1 MDRWRQINRMIFHL
15 AACLL
20 PAYNR
25 CRWGNK
31 VKNAFAKNAFS
42 HVGEAVNWGKNV
54 LISVDF
60 IIGNFSGVGDNA
72 RIPKGV
78 TIGNDVMIGRDLK
91 IFTKNHKSDRTD
103 IPMRLQGF
111 TEISPLVIGNDV
123 WIGDDVIITA
133 GCCHIGDGSILATR
147 LLSQKM
153 LNPTAWLAVIR
164 QKSSAIENE

>member
-1 MDRWRQINRMIFHL
+1 MDRWRQINRMAFHL
-15 AACLL
+15 AARLL
-20 PAYNR
+20 PAYKR

-31 VKNAFAKNAFS
+31 VKNAFAKHAFS

-60 IIGNFSGVGDNA
+60 IIGDFSGVGDNA

-91 IFTKNHKSDRTD
+91 ISTKNHKSDRTD
-103 IPMRLQGF
+103 IPMRPQGF

-133 GCCHIGDGSILATR
+133 GCCHIGEGSILATGAVVT
-147 LLSQKM
+147 KDVEPYCVVDG
-153 LNPTAWLAVIR
+153 NPAKVIR
-164 QKSSAIENE
+164 YRK